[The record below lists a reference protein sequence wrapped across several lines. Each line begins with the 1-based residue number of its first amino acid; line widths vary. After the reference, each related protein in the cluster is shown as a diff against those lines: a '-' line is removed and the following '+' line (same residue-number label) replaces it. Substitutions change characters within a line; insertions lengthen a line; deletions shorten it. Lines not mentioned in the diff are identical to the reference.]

1 MTDQPTITEFSV
13 GGVIGRA
20 VSIYFRNLSTFIP
33 MSIIAYLP
41 VWIGIAVLGDAAVPD
56 LSAGATAGLSGSF
69 LVLTLLAMLA
79 SYWLQAA
86 LVYGTISTMRGN
98 RASMGETFSRS
109 LGALGTVILLA
120 IVISICVG
128 LGLILFIVPGI
139 VIAVMFWVAIPA
151 EVVERGGVGA
161 SLKRSRE
168 LTKGHRW
175 SIFALVVLL
184 IVLMML
190 ISGVLGMII
199 GQSEGL
205 PAIVFQEILGMFVSG
220 IWAVITAVA
229 YHDLRV
235 IKEGSGA
242 EQIGTA
248 MG

>member
-1 MTDQPTITEFSV
+1 MTDQATITEFSV

-20 VSIYFRNLSTFIP
+20 VSIYFQNLTTFIP

-41 VWIGIAVLGDAAVPD
+41 VWIGIVVLGDAAVPE
-56 LSAGATAGLSGSF
+56 LESGAPAGFSGSF
-69 LVLTLLAMLA
+69 LILTLLAMLA

-86 LVYGTISTMRGN
+86 LVYGTIATMRGN

-109 LGALGTVILLA
+109 LGALGAVILLA

-128 LGLILFIVPGI
+128 LGFMLFIVPGI
-139 VIAVMFWVAIPA
+139 IIAVMFWVAIPA
-151 EVVERGGVGA
+151 EVVERGGVFA

-175 SIFALVVLL
+175 SIFALFVLL
-184 IVLMML
+184 VVLMMV
-190 ISGVLGMII
+190 ISGALGLIL

-205 PAIVFQEILGMFVSG
+205 PGILFQEVLGMFVSG